1 MPPRHLAVD
10 PGSLRLPTTRVG
22 GADPVKLHRQ
32 LARHGL
38 RTGGMPPI
46 LVVRGSDGELMI
58 VDGVTRA
65 TRVAKFLPGTL
76 VSVEVTDDIPAAL
89 GHLPAV
95 RDRLP

>member
-1 MPPRHLAVD
+1 MTPPRLTVD
-10 PGSLRLPTTRVG
+10 PGSLRLPTTRPG

-32 LARHGL
+32 LTRHGL
-38 RTGGMPPI
+38 GTAGMPLI

-65 TRVAKFLPGTL
+65 TRVAKYLPGTFVL
-76 VSVEVTDDIPAAL
+76 VEVTDDVPAAL
-89 GHLPAV
+89 GQLPTV

>member
-1 MPPRHLAVD
+1 MPAIFVL
-10 PGSLRLPTTRVG
+10 
-22 GADPVKLHRQ
+22 
-32 LARHGL
+32 
-38 RTGGMPPI
+38 
-46 LVVRGSDGELMI
+46 RGSDGELMI

-76 VSVEVTDDIPAAL
+76 VLVEVTDDVPATL

>member
-1 MPPRHLAVD
+1 MPPPRLTVD
-10 PGSLRLPTTRVG
+10 PGSLRLPTTRLG
-22 GADPVKLHRQ
+22 GADPVKLNRQ

-38 RTGGMPPI
+38 GIAGMPPL

-65 TRVAKFLPGTL
+65 TRVAKYLPGTL
-76 VSVEVTDDIPAAL
+76 VLVEVTDDVSAVL
-89 GHLPAV
+89 GHLPTV